1 MHRICGADNF
11 SCNLGLE
18 TEELEPRWESSRMSE
33 LVMEEKKMQ
42 IMMNITDDKE
52 YGVSQKH

>member
-18 TEELEPRWESSRMSE
+18 TEDLEPRWESSRMSE

-52 YGVSQKH
+52 YGVS